1 MFTHSSTSI
10 LHLPT
15 PDPDALAAAL
25 VALANTDGGVI
36 VIDGADRLDVERALI
51 QAHRLHQPAI
61 PLAPDAVTDAPAI
74 RVPRSPLVH
83 ALSDGQVL
91 VQAAS
96 GPRALDG
103 EEIRALLSARASG
116 DFEGEIVPGARIGDL
131 DPARVADFMQ
141 ACARQ
146 GDPHLD
152 APLLEMEAIT
162 PDYHVTVAGMLL
174 FGRDPQ
180 RWLPHSGA
188 RFVRY
193 VGETPA
199 LDQAVGGPL
208 VQLIDTLWELI
219 RTQMRTSTASGELQY
234 PLLAVQEALV
244 NAAVHRDYR
253 LRGERVTVSMYADHL
268 EITSPG
274 GLPGF
279 LTRGDQ
285 LFAHR
290 YRRNPRLSDA
300 LRAWG
305 YGHSLVEMVSQGNG
319 HRPTEITAR
328 PYAFG
333 VRFYAAGDP
342 LPEPELHP
350 LTERQQAALDYVRD
364 HGSITLREF
373 QTLCGTV
380 APAALQA
387 DLRLLAEAGHLRPVG
402 RTNVYFI
409 LP

>member
-1 MFTHSSTSI
+1 LI
-10 LHLPT
+10 
-15 PDPDALAAAL
+15 
-25 VALANTDGGVI
+25 G
-36 VIDGADRLDVERALI
+36 IDGANRLEVERALI
-51 QAHRLHQPAI
+51 LAHERHQPTV
-61 PLAPDAVTDAPAI
+61 PLAPDAVTEALTI

-83 ALSDGQVL
+83 ALNDGQVL

-96 GPRALDG
+96 GPRALNG
-103 EEIRALLSARASG
+103 EEIRALLSARSSG
-116 DFEGEIVPGARIGDL
+116 DFEDEIVPGARIGDL
-131 DPARVADFMQ
+131 DPARVADFVE

-146 GDPHLD
+146 GDPQCHDLD
-152 APLLEMEAIT
+152 APLVEMGAVT

-174 FGRDPQ
+174 FGRAPQ

-188 RFVRY
+188 RFLRY
-193 VGETPA
+193 VGQTPA
-199 LDQAVGGPL
+199 LDQGVGGPL
-208 VQLIDTLWELI
+208 VRVIESLWELI

-268 EITSPG
+268 DITSPG

-279 LTRGDQ
+279 LTQSDH
-285 LFAHR
+285 LFSHR
-290 YRRNPRLSDA
+290 YRRNPRLSGA

-305 YGHSLVEMVSQGNG
+305 YGQSILHMVSQGNG

-328 PYAFG
+328 PYAFT

-342 LPEPELHP
+342 LPDEEALP
-350 LTERQQAALDYVRD
+350 LSDRQQAALDYVRD

-373 QTLCGTV
+373 QMLCGAI
-380 APAALQA
+380 APAALQTDLSGLA
-387 DLRLLAEAGHLRPVG
+387 DAGHLRPIG
-402 RTNVYFI
+402 KANVYYI